1 MQNNPP
7 QFVAESVNGCAVSKD
22 GNEVTIELE
31 GGGSLLWV
39 TLPSSLLPQMQMI
52 VRELDALAIDARNG
66 VARQWHLPVSVP
78 SRSNPKFDDFR

>member
-7 QFVAESVNGCAVSKD
+7 QFVAESVGGCAVSKD

-39 TLPSSLLPQMQMI
+39 TLPSNLLPQMQTI
-52 VRELDALAIDARNG
+52 VRELDALVIDARNG
-66 VARQWHLPVSVP
+66 VARSWHLPAK
-78 SRSNPKFDDFR
+78 NLDDQTQ